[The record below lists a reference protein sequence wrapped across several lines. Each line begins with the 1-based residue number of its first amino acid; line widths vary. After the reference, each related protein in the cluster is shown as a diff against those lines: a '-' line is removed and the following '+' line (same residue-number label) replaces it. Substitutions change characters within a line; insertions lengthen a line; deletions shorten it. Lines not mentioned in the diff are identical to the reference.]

1 MMLGHGIHSEMHNC
15 SMIMGVGR
23 LKKKAQ
29 ISICGYPTNELP
41 GNLQDAMREKGVGN
55 DTGMMRLKRTKS

>member
-1 MMLGHGIHSEMHNC
+1 
-15 SMIMGVGR
+15 MIMKRKKG
-23 LKKKAQ
+23 KKKKEEEKKAQ